1 MIHLEDVHLQLQ
13 SRAGPVDIL
22 RGVDLDVGAGEAVA
36 VHGPSG
42 SGKSTLLMIIA
53 GLERPSKGL
62 VSVDGTDIR
71 ALDEDG
77 LALFRRR
84 QIGIVF
90 QSFHLVAAM
99 TALEN
104 VAVPLELGGHSDPFA
119 RARDVLSRVGLG
131 HRMEHYPAQL
141 SGGEQQRVAIARA
154 FAPGPGL
161 ILADE
166 PTGNLDRA
174 TGGDIIDT
182 LFSMAEETS
191 ATLLLI
197 THDQDLAARCSRI
210 EDMADGRITAP
221 AKAAPS

>member
-71 ALDEDG
+71 ALDEDR

-104 VAVPLELGGHSDPFA
+104 VAVPLELGGHRDPFV

-141 SGGEQQRVAIARA
+141 SAGEQQRVAIARA
-154 FAPGPGL
+154 IAPGPGL
-161 ILADE
+161 YLEDE
-166 PTGNLDRA
+166 PTGNLVLV

-182 LFSMAEETS
+182 LFAMGQETR

-210 EDMADGRITAP
+210 EDMADGRNTAAP
-221 AKAAPS
+221 KAASP